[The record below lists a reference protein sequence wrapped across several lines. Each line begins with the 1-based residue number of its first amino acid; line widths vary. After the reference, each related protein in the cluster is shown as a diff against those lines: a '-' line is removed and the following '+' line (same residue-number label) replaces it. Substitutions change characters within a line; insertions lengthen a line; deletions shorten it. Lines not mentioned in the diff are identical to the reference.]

1 VRDEVAGQSL
11 AWGED
16 RTAARAGRL
25 IILSGSEN
33 FLSWAVDGTYRIE
46 AVSEAR
52 ARQVVVE
59 AAEVRLDN
67 SVGQRDRNALALL
80 LGRDA
85 EYRDGHGPLDLGW
98 RPDPGDHALIF
109 QIYRRLNGADDLVAE
124 AELRRVGFEFR
135 LLTRIR

>member
-1 VRDEVAGQSL
+1 MRDEVAGQSL

-16 RTAARAGRL
+16 RSATASRL

-46 AVSEAR
+46 AVSEER
-52 ARQVVVE
+52 ARKVIAEAVE
-59 AAEVRLDN
+59 TRLDV
-67 SVGQRDRNALALL
+67 SIGQRDRNALALL
-80 LGRDA
+80 LGRDV

-98 RPDPGDHALIF
+98 QPNPGDHALIF
-109 QIYRRLNGADDLVAE
+109 QIYRGLNGVGNLVAE
-124 AELRRVGFEFR
+124 AEFRRVGFEFR